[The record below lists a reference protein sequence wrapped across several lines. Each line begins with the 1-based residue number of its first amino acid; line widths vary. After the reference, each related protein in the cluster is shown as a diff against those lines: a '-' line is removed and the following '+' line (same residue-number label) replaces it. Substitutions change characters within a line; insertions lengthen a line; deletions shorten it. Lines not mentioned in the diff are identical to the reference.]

1 MPAAD
6 PRLSV
11 DGLKPGA
18 VVEVSTLPPGERSR
32 AKAVKIPATLE
43 FPAQDIVVLRTERR
57 SDRTESTL
65 LFVPDEARE
74 NRR

>member
-1 MPAAD
+1 VPAAD

-11 DGLKPGA
+11 DGLKPGTM
-18 VVEVSTLPPGERSR
+18 VEVSTLPPGEDSR
-32 AKAVKIPATLE
+32 ARAAKIPANLE